1 MKNIEKRHVP
11 VLKTAKYVK
20 IMPKYAQWV
29 AQNMKN
35 IEKRH
40 VPVLKNTENK
50 EEHVK

>member
-1 MKNIEKRHVP
+1 
-11 VLKTAKYVK
+11 
-20 IMPKYAQWV
+20 MPKYAQWV